1 MEILKR
7 VSIVLPKDAELNRRA
22 RMRLLWDGAHDPAA
36 AREIRAQ
43 CADDPLFWVNGFGWT
58 FDPRKTDRP
67 DLPFVTY
74 PFQDE
79 AIMKILDCV
88 MAHRDAGIEKSRDMG
103 ASWVILTAT
112 TWLWQ
117 FWPRRVTAL
126 AISRN
131 EDYVDAPGD
140 PKSLFWKI
148 DYLQQHQ
155 PRWLRPRSVVRTSM
169 HFENRDTGSVIDGES
184 TTGEVARGDRRT
196 LILMDEYAAF
206 EVSAGYK
213 ANTST
218 QHATDCRIFNSTPRG
233 VGNAFH
239 DLMTNGE
246 TEVIRMHWSQ
256 HPEKAR
262 GLYRSEKGKVVF
274 LDSWR
279 GEVSVTE
286 KGTGRRRVVS
296 FPEDYPFVLD
306 GKLRSPWYDRQCARA
321 TSPQEIAQELDI
333 DYLGSGYQFFDA
345 AAVEAYVRA
354 WCRDADEV
362 GDLEYDLTTGE
373 PLGFKPNPKG
383 FLSLWEPLGR
393 GGTVAEHRRFVIGAD
408 VSAGT
413 GASNSAAVV
422 YDEDTRVKVAEFANP
437 NVEPRDFAVFVLALA
452 RFFNNATVVPD
463 ASGPTGKQFLKRFTQ
478 DGDHPPLY
486 RRLKDRKISQERV
499 DEYGVYLNPAEKSSV
514 LIEYR
519 DAIGEARIV
528 NCSSRAMEETL
539 QFVRSPRGDI
549 EHSDALASQDPSGA
563 RTAHGDVVVADA
575 LANLLLGEREGRREG
590 EPREVPPDSVAGR
603 MLAARMA
610 RAAKEK
616 DDLGPSWGGGLGKG
630 WQS

>member
-7 VSIVLPKDAELNRRA
+7 VSIVLPKDMELNRRA
-22 RMRLLWDGAHDPAA
+22 RMRLLWDGAHDRAA

-43 CADDPLFWVNGFGWT
+43 CADDPVFWVNGFGWT
-58 FDPRKTDRP
+58 FDPRKTERP

-79 AIMKILDCV
+79 AILKILECV
-88 MAHRDAGIEKSRDMG
+88 FAHRDVGIEKSRDMG
-103 ASWVILTAT
+103 ASWVNLTAI

-117 FWPRRVTAL
+117 FWTRRVTAL
-126 AISRN
+126 VVSRN

-206 EVSAGYK
+206 DVAAGYK

-218 QHATDCRIFNSTPRG
+218 RHATDSRIFNSTPRG
-233 VGNAFH
+233 VGNAFY
-239 DLMTNGE
+239 DLMRNGE
-246 TEVIRMHWSQ
+246 TEIIRMHWSQ
-256 HPEKAR
+256 HPEKSR
-262 GLYRSEKGKVVF
+262 GLYKAENGRLVL

-279 GEVSVTE
+279 GEVSVSE
-286 KGTGRRRVVS
+286 KGTGNRRTVM

-306 GKLRSPWYDRQCARA
+306 GKLRSPWYDRQRARA
-321 TSPQEIAQELDI
+321 TSEQEIAQELDI

-354 WCRDADEV
+354 WCRDAEAV

-373 PLGFKPNPKG
+373 PLGFRPNPKG
-383 FLSLWEPLGR
+383 RLSLWQPLGR
-393 GGTVAEHRRFVIGAD
+393 DGTYGEDRRFVVGVD

-413 GASNSAAVV
+413 GASNSAAAV
-422 YDEDTRVKVAEFANP
+422 YDEATREKWAEFADP
-437 NVEPRDFAVFVLALA
+437 NMEPRDFAVYVLALA
-452 RFFNNATVVPD
+452 RFFNGATVVPD

-499 DEYGVYLNPAEKSSV
+499 DEYGVYLNPEQKSSV

-519 DAIGEARIV
+519 DAIGDAKLINR
-528 NCSSRAMEETL
+528 SARAMEEAL

-549 EHSDALASQDPSGA
+549 EHSAALSSQDPSGA
-563 RTAHGDVVVADA
+563 RTAHGDIVVADA
-575 LANLLLGEREGRREG
+575 LANLALGEIELPSGG

-603 MLAARMA
+603 MLAARV
-610 RAAKEK
+610 AKAVAEEVG
-616 DDLGPSWGGGLGKG
+616 LGPSWDAGLGGNWK
-630 WQS
+630 

>member
-7 VSIVLPKDAELNRRA
+7 VAIKLPKDMELNRRA
-22 RMRLLWDGAHDPAA
+22 RMRMLWDGAHDPAA

-43 CADDPLFWVNGFGWT
+43 SADDPLFWVNGFGWT
-58 FDPRKTDRP
+58 FDPRKTDAP
-67 DLPFVTY
+67 DIPFVTY

-88 MAHRDAGIEKSRDMG
+88 FAHRDVGIEKSRDMG
-103 ASWVILTAT
+103 ASWVNLAAI

-117 FWPRRVTAL
+117 FWARRVTAL
-126 AISRN
+126 VVSRN

-148 DYLQQHQ
+148 DYLQLHQ

-206 EVSAGYK
+206 DVAAGYK

-218 QHATDCRIFNSTPRG
+218 QHATDSRIFNSTPRG
-233 VGNAFH
+233 VGNAFY
-239 DLMTNGE
+239 DLMHNGE
-246 TEVIRMHWSQ
+246 TEIVRMHWSQ
-256 HPEKAR
+256 HPEKSR
-262 GLYRSEKGKVVF
+262 GLYRSEKGKLVL
-274 LDSWR
+274 LDSWH
-279 GEVSVTE
+279 GEVEVKE
-286 KGTGRRRVVS
+286 KGTGKRRVVK
-296 FPEDYPFVLD
+296 FPDEYPFQLD
-306 GKLRSPWYDRQCARA
+306 GKLRSPWYDRQRARA
-321 TSPQEIAQELDI
+321 TSEQEIAQELDI

-345 AAVEAYVRA
+345 AAVQAYIRA
-354 WCRDADEV
+354 WCRDAELV

-373 PLGFKPNPKG
+373 PLRFSPNPKG
-383 FLSLWEPLGR
+383 RLSLWQPLGR
-393 GGTVAEHRRFVIGAD
+393 DGTYGEERRFVVGVD

-413 GASNSAAVV
+413 GASNSAAAV
-422 YDEDTRVKVAEFANP
+422 YDEATREKWAEFADP
-437 NVEPRDFAVFVLALA
+437 NMEPRDFAVFVLALA
-452 RFFNNATVVPD
+452 RFFNGATVVPD

-499 DEYGVYLNPAEKSSV
+499 DEYGVYLNPEAKSSL

-519 DAIGEARIV
+519 DAVGDAKIINRSA
-528 NCSSRAMEETL
+528 RAMEESL

-549 EHSDALASQDPSGA
+549 EHSAALNSQDPSGA
-563 RTAHGDVVVADA
+563 RTAHGDIVIADA
-575 LANLLLGEREGRREG
+575 LANLQLGERELPGQG
-590 EPREVPPDSVAGR
+590 SAREVPPDSVAGR
-603 MLAARMA
+603 MAAARRE
-610 RAAKEK
+610 RAALEA
-616 DDLGPSWGGGLGKG
+616 DELGSEWGEGLGKG
-630 WQS
+630 WTK

>member
-1 MEILKR
+1 MKFAM
-7 VSIVLPKDAELNRRA
+7 PKDPELNARA
-22 RMRLLWDGAHDPAA
+22 RMRLLWDGGHDPAA
-36 AREIRAQ
+36 AAYMRDR
-43 CADDPLFWVNGFGWT
+43 CADDVIFWANAFCWT
-58 FDPRKTDRP
+58 YDPRKTARP

-79 AIMKILDCV
+79 AILKILDCV
-88 MAHRDAGIEKSRDMG
+88 MSHRDVGIEKSRDMG
-103 ASWVILTAT
+103 ASWVNLLVV

-117 FWPRRVTAL
+117 FWKNRMSAL
-126 AISRN
+126 VVSRN

-148 DYLQQHQ
+148 DYLQTHQ
-155 PRWLRPRSVVRTSM
+155 PRWLRPRLSVRTSM

-184 TTGEVARGDRRT
+184 TTGEVGRGDRRT

-246 TEVIRMHWSQ
+246 TEIVRMHWSQ

-262 GLYRSEKGKVVF
+262 GLYRSEKGKLVL
-274 LDSWR
+274 LDSWTGTVEVKAK
-279 GEVSVTE
+279 GERS
-286 KGTGRRRVVS
+286 RRTVK
-296 FPEDYPFVLD
+296 FPEEYPFILD

-345 AAVEAYVRA
+345 AAVEAYVKA
-354 WCRDADEV
+354 WCRDAELV

-373 PLGFKPNPKG
+373 PLRFRPNPKG
-383 FLSLWEPLGR
+383 RLSLWQPLGR
-393 GGTVAEHRRFVIGAD
+393 DGTYGEGRTFVIGVD

-413 GASNSAAVV
+413 GASNSAAAV
-422 YDEDTRVKVAEFANP
+422 YDEATREKWAEFADP
-437 NVEPRDFAVFVLALA
+437 NMEPRDFAVYVLALA
-452 RFFNNATVVPD
+452 RFFNGATVVPD

-486 RRLKDRKISQERV
+486 RRLKDKKISADRV
-499 DEYGVYLNPAEKSSV
+499 DEYGVYLNPEAKSSL

-519 DAIGEARIV
+519 DAVGDARIV
-528 NCSSRAMEETL
+528 NRSARAMEECL

-549 EHSDALASQDPSGA
+549 EHSAALSSQDPSGA
-563 RTAHGDVVVADA
+563 RTAHGDVVIADA
-575 LANLLLGEREGRREG
+575 LANLKLGEVELPSGGR
-590 EPREVPPDSVAGR
+590 PQEVPPNSVAGR
-603 MLAARMA
+603 MEAARLA
-610 RAAKEK
+610 RAAADNEE
-616 DDLGPSWGGGLGKG
+616 LGPSWDAGLKG
-630 WQS
+630 RW